1 MTPATAKAKK
11 AKISFTLHEYD
22 HDPSIRAYGR
32 EAAEK
37 LGVPEEQL
45 FKTLVVS
52 TGPKDLAVAVVP
64 VSGQLDLKAFAK
76 AMKVKKVVM
85 ADKPLVERTTG
96 YLTGGVS
103 PIGQK
108 NPCPQLLTPLPE
120 SSISSMSAP
129 AAEGFRSACPQKTLP
144 ASPGPGLSLSRKTV
158 DLTFHPHPQMQICC
172 NILLILELIRQSV

>member
-11 AKISFTLHEYD
+11 AKISFTIHEYD

-37 LGVPEEQL
+37 LGVPEDQL

-76 AMKVKKVVM
+76 AMCVKKVAM
-85 ADKPLVERTTG
+85 ADKALVERTTG

-108 NPCPQLLTPLPE
+108 KSLPT
-120 SSISSMSAP
+120 IIDTSARK
-129 AAEGFRSACPQKTLP
+129 FNTIHVSA
-144 ASPGPGLSLSRKTV
+144 GRRGL
-158 DLTFHPHPQMQICC
+158 QIC
-172 NILLILELIRQSV
+172 QSPEDLAGLTRARFEPIAKDC